1 MNIEKIEKLLPV
13 GTIVRLKDG
22 IKTIMVTGFFP
33 VSGDDNKMYDY
44 SACFYPEGLISSEI
58 NMLFNHEQV
67 DEIIYPGYNSKEDAD
82 FKSKLKEYVANNA
95 DEIFAQNNNSVNA
108 EQPVEI
114 PMMQQAA
121 PMVDL
126 SDVSQMVETLEIN
139 NQN

>member
-1 MNIEKIEKLLPV
+1 MNLEKIENLLPV

-33 VSGDDNKMYDY
+33 VSSDDNKMYDY

-67 DEIIYPGYNSKEDAD
+67 DEILYSGYNSKEHQD
-82 FKSKLKEYVANNA
+82 FKSKLKEYVANNTNEVPIQKK
-95 DEIFAQNNNSVNA
+95 DIINSTNV

-114 PMMQQAA
+114 PIMQQSNTTTE
-121 PMVDL
+121 DN
-126 SDVSQMVETLEIN
+126 SNIETL
-139 NQN
+139 